1 MGKKWYTSKTIWVN
15 IIAAISSLVA
25 SQFGYTITVELQAG
39 ILMGINIILRII
51 TKESI
56 VGSNWETN
64 AR

>member
-15 IIAAISSLVA
+15 VIAAISSLVA

-39 ILMGINIILRII
+39 ILMGINIILRVI

-56 VGSNWETN
+56 VG
-64 AR
+64 

>member
-15 IIAAISSLVA
+15 VIAAISSLVA

-56 VGSNWETN
+56 VG
-64 AR
+64 

>member
-39 ILMGINIILRII
+39 ILMGINIILRVV

-56 VGSNWETN
+56 VG
-64 AR
+64 

>member
-39 ILMGINIILRII
+39 ILMGINIILRVI

-56 VGSNWETN
+56 VG
-64 AR
+64 

>member
-56 VGSNWETN
+56 VG
-64 AR
+64 